1 MRSLHSRLA
10 RVLPPALVFATVL
23 GALLPGVPVRADDRD
38 LLRKGSAKPYVFILF
53 DTSGSMAWSPR
64 CTAEQLAAG
73 ECDVLCPTGDCFAP
87 RNGDDPASKLHQAK
101 EALYEVIEAADNVD
115 FGFAT
120 YNQDELRVGAK
131 HWLYRARGDGPQA
144 GGVPIPDAGSEEVFG
159 DQWDCDTGNGDN
171 NTGCYTNAPADLDDP
186 WERDRMRR
194 LPKGGDGFDLT
205 RRYFVRQGGTVYEVT
220 YRPVTG
226 TLGGAT
232 LEVEIEVDTCS
243 GNSCIT
249 DVPGSPARVT
259 FERVAPFIS
268 WDNVAERDNPRLG
281 YFHQSFA
288 AAATAGNTCSGWDG
302 NGDTGS
308 DDFDGVN
315 LRFPTVTS
323 PVSSLLD
330 RGDVIP
336 LDWTQD
342 NRGRILDRLA
352 PNRALGE
359 ALPDFSVARYLEDTP
374 GPQGVLELED
384 PGARPLIAFGS
395 TPLGN
400 SIRDFRTWYAGCPQ
414 GACPNDSGW
423 RDLAAAEDPDW
434 GCRRVYLLVLTDGD
448 DTCPGADA
456 CSGTA
461 ALFAQEAVKTYVVG
475 FGVQNTPGNR
485 LTCMASNGGSG
496 EPIFPQN
503 KQELIDSLTRIFSEI
518 QEEARSFAAAAVP
531 TVQASVEDA
540 IYLSHFTPLNAS
552 SLWDGH
558 LDAFLKPLPL
568 VRSGPEAGQ
577 PDRSR
582 RCSGSLQSGCLAWDA
597 GEKLLEQ
604 VADLDLAADP
614 PAYAMGDGALERRV
628 FYGSR
633 DAATPVPRQRR
644 LFQPPPDPADPSDPA
659 TFGPE
664 WLDLLSGLGIPPS
677 DPDAID
683 DAEEAIHNVLR
694 PKTVTL
700 DDPDAPGGQR
710 DVTFVLGDVFH
721 SNPLSLGSPQN
732 LVYFLNDA
740 GARTELQGGEPVE
753 VGGYQ
758 EFALRHRVRRRMVVA
773 GANDGQ
779 LHVFDSGRYSATV
792 EELLRSDPDYFPCT
806 DDDGDEVFPVPVIAE
821 ERFST
826 GTGHEVFSFVPRG
839 SMDTLPELPG
849 STAHRYSVDG
859 TVTVGDVAIGPEER
873 FARSGRPDYVSAW
886 RTVAVGGLRRGG
898 RSYYALDITQP
909 DEIVERSICTL
920 DGVERSTAVEAP
932 AGDGYVPSCLG
943 DVETGAAP
951 AAGCGP
957 RAFPAV
963 LWELEDTWDE
973 NLDGHPDL
981 GDTWSVP
988 VLGRIRVCDGVVCDP
1003 AQQGNQ
1009 IEDRWVAIFGGGFDE
1024 EAAFSGDA
1032 AGRSLY
1038 MVDVAT
1044 GEILYKQFLDGM
1056 VPSEPAA
1063 VDTDLDGYLDRL
1075 YVGTTAGS
1083 LYKVDL
1089 RSVPRLRDVQLPPGP
1104 SRPLATVRR
1113 ISTADGHDPAWR
1125 PFRIFD
1131 TGGRPIFFPPSAIF
1145 VAELSRFAVAF
1156 GTGDRDDLWSADP
1169 QTGRFYAF
1177 LDADFSRTTLG
1188 LPATAADLDEI
1199 QVTDPDLDLDDNLL
1213 VPTGAEL
1220 TAGWYLELDPRER
1233 LITKSFAL
1241 SGVLFFTSYQPD
1253 DQPPAAPP
1261 QGGGRNQE
1269 DVLCARTGQS
1279 RVFVVFATNAN
1290 ALTTLDSLPSRYL
1303 QVPDFVTDPF
1313 ETLSTTGNVP
1323 DGGGEGE
1330 PPDHADDLC
1339 RSQGEIT
1346 RQLMQLFP
1354 DSCRFANYT
1363 LDIQTIRS
1371 DRGLVCIAPVPVC
1384 FQQRNWSGL

>member
-1 MRSLHSRLA
+1 MRRLSSGLLA
-10 RVLPPALVFATVL
+10 V
-23 GALLPGVPVRADDRD
+23 ALLGSTFGGAAARADDRD
-38 LLRKGSAKPYVFILF
+38 LLRRGTAKPYVFILF

-73 ECDVLCPTGDCFAP
+73 ECDTLCPSGDCFVP
-87 RNGDDPASKLHQAK
+87 RNGDDPASKLYQAK

-131 HWLYRARGDGPQA
+131 HWLYRATEDGPSA
-144 GGVPIPDAGSEEVFG
+144 GGVPVPAPGSVEVFG
-159 DQWDCDTGNGDN
+159 DQWRCDRASDI
-171 NTGCYTNAPADLDDP
+171 GCEADSPADLDDA
-186 WERDRMRR
+186 WELDRVRR
-194 LPKGGDGFDLT
+194 LPKGGDGFDRN

-220 YRPVTG
+220 YRPVSG

-232 LEVEIEVDTCS
+232 LEVQIEVDRCS
-243 GNSCIT
+243 GGSCVT
-249 DVPGSPARVT
+249 DVAGSPRNVT

-268 WDNVAERDNPRLG
+268 WDNTPKRENPQLS
-281 YFHQSFA
+281 YFHQADGSP
-288 AAATAGNTCSGWDG
+288 ATAGETCGGWEGNEDSGEDG
-302 NGDTGS
+302 SG
-308 DDFDGVN
+308 GVN
-315 LRFPTVTS
+315 LKVPTTRH
-323 PVSSLLD
+323 PQFDALD
-330 RGDVIP
+330 RGDMIP
-336 LDWTQD
+336 LDWNGD
-342 NRGRILDRLA
+342 NRDRILDRLA

-359 ALPDFSVARYLEDTP
+359 AAPDFSVARYLEDTP
-374 GPQGVLELED
+374 NGAGVLELED
-384 PGARPLIAFGS
+384 PLARPLFAFGA
-395 TPLGN
+395 TPIGN
-400 SIRDFRTWYAGCPQ
+400 SIRDFRTWYAGCAQ
-414 GACPNDSGW
+414 GACPGDTGW
-423 RDLAAAEDPDW
+423 KDLAADEDPDW

-503 KQELIDSLTRIFSEI
+503 KQELIDTLTNIFSEI

-568 VRSGPEAGQ
+568 VPSGPEAGQ

-582 RCSGSLQSGCLAWDA
+582 RCSGGLQSGCLAWDA
-597 GEKLLEQ
+597 GEQLLFQ
-604 VADLDLAADP
+604 VEDLDLAADP
-614 PAYAMGDGALERRV
+614 PVYAMGDGALERRV
-628 FYGSR
+628 FYASR
-633 DAATPVPRQRR
+633 DAVAPVPRDRR
-644 LFQPPPDPADPSDPA
+644 LFRPPPDPEDPSDPA
-659 TFGPE
+659 TFGPD
-664 WLDLLSGLGIPPS
+664 WLELLDGMGIPPA

-683 DAEEAIHNVLR
+683 DARETIHHLLR
-694 PKTVTL
+694 PKTVTIG
-700 DDPDAPGGQR
+700 DPDAPGGER
-710 DVTFVLGDVFH
+710 DLTFLLGDVFH
-721 SNPLSLGSPQN
+721 SNPVSLGSPQN

-740 GARTELQGGEPVE
+740 GTRTELQDGDPVQ

-758 EFALRHRVRRRMVVA
+758 DFALRHRVRRRMVLV

-792 EELLRSDPDYFPCT
+792 EELTRSDPDFFPCT
-806 DDDGDEVFPVPVIAE
+806 DDDGDPVLPVPVIAE
-821 ERFST
+821 ERFSV
-826 GTGHEVFSFVPRG
+826 GTGHEVFSFVARG
-839 SMDTLPELPG
+839 SMPNLPELPG

-859 TVTVGDVAIGPEER
+859 TVTVGDVEIGPEER
-873 FARSGRPDYVSAW
+873 IAHPDHPDYVSAW
-886 RTVAVGGLRRGG
+886 RTLAVAGLRRGG
-898 RSYYALDITQP
+898 RGYYALDVTQP
-909 DEIVERSICTL
+909 DRIVERSVCTL
-920 DGVERSTAVEAP
+920 DGVERSTAVAAP

-943 DVETGAAP
+943 DPETGDAP

-957 RAFPAV
+957 RSFPTV

-973 NLDGHPDL
+973 NLDGEPDL

-988 VLGRIRVCDGVVCDP
+988 VLGRIRVCDGVACDP
-1003 AQQGNQ
+1003 ALADND

-1024 EAAFSGDA
+1024 EAPFAGAA

-1044 GEILYKQFLDGM
+1044 GEVLYKQFLDGM

-1063 VDTDLDGYLDRL
+1063 VDADLDGYLDRL

-1089 RSVPRLRDVQLPPGP
+1089 RSVPRLRDVQVAPGP
-1104 SRPLATVRR
+1104 SQPLATVHR
-1113 ISTADGHDPAWR
+1113 ISTADGHDTAWR
-1125 PFRIFD
+1125 PFRIFG

-1145 VAELSRFAVAF
+1145 VAELSRFAVTF
-1156 GTGDRDDLWSADP
+1156 GTGDRDDLWSPDP

-1177 LDADFSRTTLG
+1177 LDTDLSRGTLG
-1188 LPATAADLDEI
+1188 LPATVADLVEI
-1199 QVTDPDLDLDDNLL
+1199 EVTDPDLDLDDNLL
-1213 VPTGAEL
+1213 VPTGGAL
-1220 TAGWYLELDPRER
+1220 TAGWYLELDARER
-1233 LITKSFAL
+1233 LITKPFAL

-1253 DQPPAAPP
+1253 DQPPPAGP
-1261 QGGGRNQE
+1261 GGGRGGGGNQDE
-1269 DVLCARTGQS
+1269 ALCARTGES

-1290 ALTTLDSLPSRYL
+1290 ALTTLDGVRSRFL

-1313 ETLSTTGNVP
+1313 ETLSTTGNEP
-1323 DGGGEGE
+1323 GGGEGGEGE
-1330 PPDHADDLC
+1330 PPDRADDLC

-1346 RQLMQLFP
+1346 QQLMQLFP
-1354 DSCRFANYT
+1354 DSCRFAHYT